1 MPGYREHYLQLDA
14 QVYPSEW
21 LIRALLGKYK
31 NYSSPSRQSDAAC
44 RDIYKGM
51 RALDIGYGDGRNL
64 VILKNLGMD
73 VYGVEPDPKIV
84 EHSKKLFPWANLSQ
98 GKNCAL
104 NTKKDFFDI
113 VIASHS
119 IYYLDSSS
127 SSLKQSLMEAMNCLK
142 AGGFIMFTVPLRDN
156 HTLSE
161 ANLIDP
167 DAEKWIIK
175 DSFYG
180 QRNGQIIQTVSS
192 REKLDELLIDLD
204 IRDPRVC
211 EWKVD
216 WWGTLEHSYI
226 VVGRKK

>member
-1 MPGYREHYLQLDA
+1 MIKKR
-14 QVYPSEW
+14 V
-21 LIRALLGKYK
+21 ALFGT
-31 NYSSPSRQSDAAC
+31 SADTV
-44 RDIYKGM
+44 
-51 RALDIGYGDGRNL
+51 RNRL
-64 VILKNLGMD
+64 ENISFQ
-73 VYGVEPDPKIV
+73 PI
-84 EHSKKLFPWANLSQ
+84 
-98 GKNCAL
+98 
-104 NTKKDFFDI
+104 I
-113 VIASHS
+113 
-119 IYYLDSSS
+119 
-127 SSLKQSLMEAMNCLK
+127 K

-161 ANLIDP
+161 ANLIDR

-226 VVGRKK
+226 VVGRKKE